1 MRKWLL
7 ACLLLALTGCLVDHT
22 HSDKFPLGHKAK
34 INPVTGKIELV
45 YGNWF
50 TDFFGSAI
58 KNFGILG
65 GAGIGGT
72 GLLGL
77 AAIFIRR
84 SMASKL
90 EASDARVETERR
102 VNEAQIAASNRW
114 METMPEENKREYVDH
129 MRQVHVEHGVYQEMK
144 EKVNPDVQ

>member
-7 ACLLLALTGCLVDHT
+7 FCILIVLTGCLENHI
-22 HSDKFPLGHKAK
+22 HSQKFPLGHRAK
-34 INPVTGKIELV
+34 QNPVTGKVELV

-50 TDFFGSAI
+50 TNFLGSAVNNI
-58 KNFGILG
+58 GILG

-72 GLLGL
+72 GLLGM

-90 EASDARVETERR
+90 AESDARMAAEKRM
-102 VNEAQIAASNRW
+102 NDAQIAASNRW
-114 METMPEENKREYVDH
+114 MEGMPEENKKDYIDH
-129 MRQVHVEHGVYQEMK
+129 MRQVHVEHGVYQDIK
-144 EKVNPDVQ
+144 EKVNTNA